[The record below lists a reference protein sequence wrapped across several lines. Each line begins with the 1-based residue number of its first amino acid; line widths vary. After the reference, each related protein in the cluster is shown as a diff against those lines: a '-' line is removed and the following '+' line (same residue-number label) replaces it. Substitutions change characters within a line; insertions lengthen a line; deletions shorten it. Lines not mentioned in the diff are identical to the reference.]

1 MSGKHAGL
9 GNQASVACQIPTEP
23 SQRRTVPG
31 DASINIEREH
41 PASGEEFAAVAV
53 LAALELVTDDTRFA
67 LPPLWPMVLHLFS
80 TIVLPSERQLRREVA
95 MSFDL
100 RLFIHQCVLV
110 LRSPVH
116 RHQHSGARGM
126 RKVVCRYSYRSPAID
141 EVIAAG
147 AVPLLVNLLEN
158 DGTPAT
164 QLEAAWALTNIAGG
178 TTFQTSCIVNTPG
191 AVASLVRLIG
201 SADPEVCAQAVWAVS
216 NFVSNT
222 AGETD
227 MWCVCAHRDLLIKH
241 GILAQLRG
249 VITRVDTIGM
259 PPTLRLNVTRTILNL
274 CRGKPAPPLDAIEV
288 AVKIAVEMGKCPD
301 TEVASHALC
310 TLMCVSDRNNDGIS
324 VMIANGALPV
334 IMHHL
339 SSHAAKILRG
349 PALRCLGNIVAGDDV
364 HIAAAIEHGAIKT
377 LDTMLQTRPH
387 NSLLD
392 TETILW
398 AFSDIATG
406 NALQISALL
415 QTGVFDHIAEE
426 VISNDECIRIQSHK
440 IIAIA
445 LRNASVEDRVAIIGS
460 ASFRALLVAASMQRA
475 SIAGMK
481 GIEFVLNR
489 GVDIDASELA
499 AIVAALHGINWPVA
513 QQHLERINGWLRRL
527 EAAPLEDLTPVQ
539 QPLRRQPRAA
549 RP

>member
-1 MSGKHAGL
+1 M
-9 GNQASVACQIPTEP
+9 EP

-53 LAALELVTDDTRFA
+53 LAALELATDDTRFA

-80 TIVLPSERQLRREVA
+80 IIVLPTEQRRPGT
-95 MSFDL
+95 SFDL
-100 RLFIHQCVLV
+100 GLLIYRCVLV
-110 LRSPVH
+110 MRSPVH
-116 RHQHSGARGM
+116 RHQHSGAIGM
-126 RKVVCRYSYRSPAID
+126 RRVLSGYFYTSPPID

-147 AVPLLVNLLEN
+147 AVPLLAKLLEN

-164 QLEAAWALTNIAGG
+164 QLEAVWALTNIAGG

-201 SADPEVCAQAVWAVS
+201 SADPEVCDQAVWAVG
-216 NFVSNT
+216 NI
-222 AGETD
+222 AGD
-227 MWCVCAHRDLLIKH
+227 VLAHRDLLIKH
-241 GILAQLRG
+241 GVLAQLRS
-249 VITRVDTIGM
+249 VITRVNTSEM
-259 PPTLRLNVTRTILNL
+259 PLTLRLNVTWTVLNL
-274 CRGKPAPPLDAIEV
+274 CRGKPAPPLAAIEV
-288 AVKIAVEMGKCPD
+288 AVPIVVEMVKCPD
-301 TEVASHALC
+301 TAVAFDALC
-310 TLMCVSDRNNDGIS
+310 ALFHVSDWNNDSIS
-324 VMIANGALPV
+324 VIIANGALPV

-339 SSHAAKILRG
+339 SSHAVKKLRE

-364 HIAAAIEHGAIKT
+364 NTAAAIEHGAIRT
-377 LDTMLQTRPH
+377 LSAMLQTRSH

-398 AFSDIATG
+398 ALSDIATG

-415 QTGVFDHIAEE
+415 QTLVFDHIAEE

-440 IIAIA
+440 IIANA
-445 LRNASVEDRVAIIGS
+445 LRNASVEDRIAIIGS
-460 ASFRALLVAASMQRA
+460 ASFRSLLVAASMQRA
-475 SIAGMK
+475 SFAGIE

-489 GVDIDASELA
+489 VVDIDAAELA
-499 AIVAALHGINWPVA
+499 AIVTALHDINWPVA
-513 QQHLERINGWLRRL
+513 QQHLERINGWLRSL
-527 EAAPLEDLTPVQ
+527 EAAPLEDLIPIQ
-539 QPLRRQPRAA
+539 QPRRRQPRAA